1 MAVTVAEL
9 QVTFNAETKRFNAEV
24 ASIDKRLG
32 KFEQTTKK
40 KVAGVRGAFKKLA
53 GSIKTIGPAIAAVAA
68 AVGAGFLINGVKN
81 ALKFGDSISQVS
93 KKIGFGAEAL
103 QELRFAAE
111 QNGIAQNTLDLA
123 LQRFSRRVAE
133 AAVGTGEAKKALEE
147 MGIVLRDVNGNFVGN
162 EKVLADVADAFAR
175 TSSSSDRLRLAFKL
189 FDSEGAGLVNLL
201 SQGAAGMQIFRDQAR
216 NLGLVFD
223 ADVIAKTE
231 EMNSQFSIVTQVLST
246 TMTQAFLDFAPVVT
260 DLATEFSKLVRK
272 IGDVLAGFKDVENLT
287 LRQLTN
293 RIKDTKDEIEFLEA
307 KIRVITDPTGVRKS
321 VLDFFGIDRGTLV
334 QGEGVLASAKLLVD
348 ARKRLFEQEKELKD
362 KRFSPEPAGGGT
374 GGGVTGVE
382 TPEQAA
388 ARKKLE
394 SEQKSNLRTIRDL
407 TIALRQDRLA
417 AVEPL
422 LADIDALEVEIAKI
436 SLLKVA
442 DAEANEEKTEA
453 LVALAEKRKQVQQ
466 SLEAEKQAEI
476 DLEKEL
482 EDAVAAVAVADFAR
496 AEAILTALAARK
508 AEAVGVEATNDAVI
522 SAIARL
528 KAINAGDTGEEDTD
542 DTIFNLGDSVS
553 GAVERGALSGLSAAF
568 TGEGVDLAETFSTIF
583 ADIFNDSMSDLLESL
598 TEQLSDI
605 INDFAGSLGEAT
617 GSAGEGGFGG
627 IGAALGA
634 AFAIGGSII
643 ARELAGSEVKVKR
656 ASVTSAVN
664 SSQQIRGVVAGPTGI
679 AIAKVQDHLSEAMI
693 PSQLLLAEI
702 RDSNAQL
709 VQLAQGGSGSVGG
722 ASSGLDTNASG
733 TLG

>member
-9 QVTFNAETKRFNAEV
+9 QVTFNAETKRFKAEV
-24 ASIDKRLG
+24 DSIDKRLG
-32 KFEQTTKK
+32 KFEASAKK
-40 KVAGVRGAFKKLA
+40 KATGIRGAFKKIA
-53 GSIKTIGPAIAAVAA
+53 SSVKSIGPAIAAVAA
-68 AVGAGFLINGVKN
+68 AVGVGFLINGVKN

-147 MGIVLRDVNGNFVGN
+147 MNIELRDANGNFVGN

-223 ADVIAKTE
+223 ADVIKKTE
-231 EMNSQFSIVTQVLST
+231 QMNSQFSIVTQVLST
-246 TMTQAFLDFAPVVT
+246 TMTQAFLDIAPIVT
-260 DLATEFSKLVRK
+260 DLATEFSELVRE
-272 IGDVLAGFKDVENLT
+272 IGDVLAGFKDLENLT

-293 RIKDTKDEIEFLEA
+293 RIKDTKEEVEFLEGR
-307 KIRVITDPTGVRKS
+307 IREITTPGATQT
-321 VLDFFGIDRGTLV
+321 FFGITKSDLV
-334 QGEGVLASAKLLVD
+334 QGQAALDTAKLLVD
-348 ARKRLFEQEKELKD
+348 ARKRLFEQEQELKD
-362 KRFSPEPAGGGT
+362 KRFEPETAGGGT
-374 GGGVTGVE
+374 GGTPTGIE

-394 SEQKSNLRTIRDL
+394 SEQATNLRQIQDL
-407 TIALRQDRLA
+407 NNQLRQDRLA
-417 AVEPL
+417 ATEPL
-422 LADIDALEVEIAKI
+422 LADIDALEVQIGKV
-436 SLLKVA
+436 SLLRVA
-442 DAEANEEKTEA
+442 NAEAIAERTEA
-453 LVALAEKRKQVQQ
+453 LVGLSEQRSELVDTLREETEAQIM
-466 SLEAEKQAEI
+466 LEG
-476 DLEKEL
+476 EL
-482 EDAVAAVAVADFAR
+482 EDAVAAVAVADFER
-496 AEAILTALAARK
+496 AEAILVALAARK
-508 AEAVGVEATNDAVI
+508 AEAVGVEETNDAVRK
-522 SAIARL
+522 AIA
-528 KAINAGDTGEEDTD
+528 AIKKIPASEEDD
-542 DTIFNLGDSVS
+542 DETGVFNIGDSVS

-568 TGEGVDLAETFSTIF
+568 TGEGVDIAETFSTIF

-605 INDFAGSLGEAT
+605 INDFAGSLGDAT
-617 GSAGEGGFGG
+617 SSAGEGGFGG

-679 AIAKVQDHLSEAMI
+679 AIAKVQDHLSDAMI
-693 PSQLLLAEI
+693 PSQMLLAEI

-709 VQLAQGGSGSVGG
+709 VLLASGGSGVVGGG